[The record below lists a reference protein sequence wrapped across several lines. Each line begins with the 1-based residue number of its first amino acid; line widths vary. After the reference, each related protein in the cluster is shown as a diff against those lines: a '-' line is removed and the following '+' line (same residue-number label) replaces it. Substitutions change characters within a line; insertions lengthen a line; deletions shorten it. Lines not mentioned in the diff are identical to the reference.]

1 MSHIVCVKTEVRDAA
16 AVRAACRRL
25 NLAEPVQGEVQL
37 FSGTARGLCVQL
49 PDWQYPICCDVS
61 TGQIKFDNF
70 QGRWGDQKHLDR
82 LLQAYAA
89 EKCRIEARKRGHTV
103 IETALPD
110 GSIKLTV
117 AVGGAA

>member
-1 MSHIVCVKTEVRDAA
+1 MSHIVSVKTEVRDAA

-25 NLAEPVQGEVQL
+25 NLAEPVQGEVEL

-49 PDWQYPICCDVS
+49 PDWQYPICCDLS

-103 IETALPD
+103 TETALPD

-117 AVGGAA
+117 TVGGAA

>member
-1 MSHIVCVKTEVRDAA
+1 MSHIVSVKTEVRDAA

-25 NLAEPVQGEVQL
+25 DLAEPVQGEVQL
-37 FSGTARGLCVQL
+37 FSGTACGLCVQL

-70 QGRWGDQKHLDR
+70 QGRWGDQKHLER

-103 IETALPD
+103 TETALPD

-117 AVGGAA
+117 TVGGAA